1 MREVAF
7 VVVVF
12 AAVANLA
19 INSSFIEALR
29 QEAPELHAS
38 FVVANPRLRNWRM
51 DARKRYWKLI
61 LFREYRSR
69 LASCP
74 RSRAWA
80 SWLFLLNWIQLA
92 TAVVFFIA
100 AVTR

>member
-1 MREVAF
+1 MLEVVL
-7 VVVVF
+7 VVVVL

-29 QEAPELHAS
+29 QEAPELLAS
-38 FVVANPRLRNWRM
+38 LVLANPRLGNWRT

-80 SWLFLLNWIQLA
+80 SWLFLVNWIQLA
-92 TAVVFFIA
+92 TVVVFFI
-100 AVTR
+100 VTVMR